1 MKETRLR
8 ISTVEIKRGKT
19 VGHLVRHDNFII
31 NIIEGKGG
39 RGRPRHLYIDWIKEK
54 WWLQEVKE
62 TAVDMGE
69 LDKAAST
76 TA

>member
-8 ISTVEIKRGKT
+8 ISTVEIRRSKT
-19 VGHLVRHDNFII
+19 VGHLVRHDNFIS